1 MTRIEGFARGL
12 LLSAFFLSLA
22 ACAGREIK
30 PDVAAAPPPPDIR
43 KMAAA
48 TPLPPDMLKT
58 LSPVPDGTLRIH
70 TLPVGAGNCQVVQ
83 CPNQNKLVVMDCG
96 SKGRGTQG
104 WTADD
109 ASRYIR
115 AMIDVDTEIVA
126 TVSHPDGDH
135 YNYLPV
141 VFDGLRVNSLYIGT
155 QLANYSET
163 FRNWVANERLYYA
176 MPVSSHARFY
186 ASPTPDPVL
195 SCWRSDGFG
204 GRTLDAPA
212 QILAV
217 NAGTTSNDASMVI
230 SMRYGNFSTM
240 FTGDMTAATERA
252 IHGAGPV
259 APLRSTVI
267 TGAHHGAES
276 NGSNSPSWANATRPQ
291 FLMFSAGERF
301 LHPRCS
307 SVDNYLAYLPNNA
320 PLHGYFCGVDGNYEY
335 RATTYAVAVTDDNGL
350 ITVRGRSDGSFD
362 SAWSTPGL

>member
-1 MTRIEGFARGL
+1 MTRIEVFARGL
-12 LLSAFFLSLA
+12 LLSTLSLLLA

-30 PDVAAAPPPPDIR
+30 PDVAATPPPADTQKVVASPPPPDRQDIS
-43 KMAAA
+43 AFA
-48 TPLPPDMLKT
+48 
-58 LSPVPDGTLRIH
+58 PDGTLRIH

-115 AMIDVDTEIVA
+115 GMIDGSTEVVV

-141 VFDGLRVNSLYIGT
+141 VFDGVRVNSLYIGA
-155 QLANYSET
+155 QLSNYNDT
-163 FRNWVANERLYYA
+163 FRNWVANEQRYYG
-176 MPVSSHARFY
+176 MPVSSHAGFY
-186 ASPTPDPVL
+186 ASPTPDSVL

-230 SMRYGNFSTM
+230 SMRYGNFSTI

-252 IHGAGPV
+252 IVGAGPV
-259 APLRSTVI
+259 APLASTVI

-276 NGSNSPSWANATRPQ
+276 YGSNSPSWANATRPQ

-307 SVDNYLAYLPNNA
+307 SVDNYLAYVRNNSS
-320 PLHGYFCGVDGNYEY
+320 LHGYFCGRDGGYEH
-335 RATTYAVAVTDDNGL
+335 RITTEAVAVTDDNGL
-350 ITVRGRSDGSFD
+350 IKVRGRSDGTFD
-362 SAWSTPGL
+362 YEWSTSGL